1 MAKMEISE
9 FTFTHSS
16 NAENYIDL
24 TKTDTLANCKGK
36 YQFKNGRPLAYVFSA
51 RFSDPTNSLETIP
64 TGWMQTNALV
74 KTAAAWSK
82 MNKKAGITRRMLN
95 TYGKEPRFVFD
106 TTHKTNYAQDNWE
119 LVADGLPDEYNAT
132 GEYDENGDEIVVFT
146 IGPAVL
152 PTNYVQAFDHTVLTV
167 PNGDGSV
174 ADATDWQPYVIGS
187 GQDSILSQYVLSR
200 GTVDFEDTDMGDQ
213 EFFDPQSRIRL
224 MMSDNEETSDDVV
237 DNARDYGDYRPY
249 ELASMISYTTKAIV
263 AGANVAGQ
271 DTTCVAPLGLLKWT
285 GGTNDKLFLR
295 LEAIIEL

>member
-146 IGPAVL
+146 IGPAVF
-152 PTNYVQAFDHTVLTV
+152 PTNFVYAFVYTGLPV
-167 PNGDGSV
+167 PNGGCRV
-174 ADATDWQPYVIGS
+174 AAGAGWQPFVIRRGLELIFFPQ
-187 GQDSILSQYVLSR
+187 GFLG
-200 GTVDFEDTDMGDQ
+200 GTVGF
-213 EFFDPQSRIRL
+213 
-224 MMSDNEETSDDVV
+224 
-237 DNARDYGDYRPY
+237 
-249 ELASMISYTTKAIV
+249 
-263 AGANVAGQ
+263 
-271 DTTCVAPLGLLKWT
+271 
-285 GGTNDKLFLR
+285 
-295 LEAIIEL
+295 